1 MKLNF
6 IERSSANSPFRHGL
20 QRLVFQWFKTTL
32 LLKPEGKILEI
43 GCGRGIG
50 AKMILKNFKPAQ
62 LCLMDIDRGMI
73 EKAQSNL
80 SSGRNTQISFCAGDA
95 AHLPFENS
103 YFDAVFGFGFLHH
116 VPAWRN
122 GLSEI
127 ARVLKSEGKY
137 YIEEFYPSLY
147 QNLITR
153 HLLVHPDSDRFNSS
167 ELHEAF
173 AETDLALVHT
183 FELKRLGILAIG
195 VKTEGRP
202 FSCKEFSDSCH
213 LEDA

>member
-1 MKLNF
+1 M
-6 IERSSANSPFRHGL
+6 
-20 QRLVFQWFKTTL
+20 
-32 LLKPEGKILEI
+32 
-43 GCGRGIG
+43 
-50 AKMILKNFKPAQ
+50 
-62 LCLMDIDRGMI
+62 
-73 EKAQSNL
+73 
-80 SSGRNTQISFCAGDA
+80 
-95 AHLPFENS
+95 
-103 YFDAVFGFGFLHH
+103 FGFGFLHH
-116 VPAWRN
+116 VPAWRK

-147 QNLITR
+147 QNLITK

-167 ELHEAF
+167 ELREAF

-213 LEDA
+213 LPAE

>member
-6 IERSSANSPFRHGL
+6 IERLYVNSPVRYGL
-20 QRLVFQWFKTTL
+20 QSLVFQWFKTML
-32 LLKPEGKILEI
+32 LLKPKGRILEI

-50 AKMILKNFKPAQ
+50 AKMILRNFDPEE
-62 LCLMDIDRGMI
+62 LCLIDIDQAMI
-73 EKAQSNL
+73 EKAQSRVSAN
-80 SSGRNTQISFCAGDA
+80 GNTQVSFCRGDA
-95 AHLPFENS
+95 EHLPFADS

-116 VPAWRN
+116 VPAWRK

-127 ARVLKSEGKY
+127 ARVLKLEGKY

-147 QNLITR
+147 QNLITK

-167 ELHEAF
+167 ELREAF

-202 FSCKEFSDSCH
+202 FSCKEFSDACH
-213 LEDA
+213 LPGQ

>member
-6 IERSSANSPFRHGL
+6 IERLYVNSPIRYGL
-20 QRLVFQWFKTTL
+20 QSLVFQWFKNTL
-32 LLKPEGKILEI
+32 QLKPHGRILEI

-50 AKMILKNFKPAQ
+50 AKMILKNFTPAQ
-62 LCLMDIDRGMI
+62 LCLMDFDPAMI
-73 EKAQSNL
+73 ERAQSTV
-80 SSGRNTQISFCAGDA
+80 SSNGNTRISFCVGSAEN
-95 AHLPFENS
+95 LPFADS

-116 VPAWRN
+116 VPDWRR
-122 GLSEI
+122 GMSEV

-137 YIEEFYPSLY
+137 YLEEYYPSLY
-147 QNLITR
+147 QNLITKS
-153 HLLVHPDSDRFNSS
+153 LLVHPDSDRFNSS
-167 ELHEAF
+167 DLHIAF
-173 AETDLALVHT
+173 GGTDLALVHT

-213 LEDA
+213 LPNQ